1 MDKDIEESAIKILEL
16 ASEDSELG
24 RKVYLSLEIIDF
36 SIDLFGFEGTSISF
50 NGGKDCTVVLFLLL
64 SVYYV
69 RNVLLK
75 EKHLLFKNQMCHTN
89 LSEIHNSMNNFY
101 IMHLKDTGSSNDQ
114 LFSEHSQETHKA
126 ADLDLD
132 NRNEQLSE
140 HLNFYVEKLL
150 CGKVYTTN
158 TEFSK
163 VEISGIKSNILL
175 AQALASYK
183 KGNDTISSNLNE
195 NDSNKKSTQSL
206 NSINSVYIKNVE
218 TFKELEEYVDT
229 MVDKCKLQ
237 HVCIKNNMKEGL
249 FEYSRSNKSCKAI
262 YLGTRLDD
270 PHGKSLKE
278 FKKCDNGWP
287 EFTRISPI
295 LKWSYTDIWQF
306 IRRSNVIYCKLY
318 DLGYTS
324 LGDTKSTKLNP
335 ALFDNGNYK
344 PAWELLDPTCERNG
358 RA

>member
-1 MDKDIEESAIKILEL
+1 ML
-16 ASEDSELG
+16 ATADN
-24 RKVYLSLEIIDF
+24 
-36 SIDLFGFEGTSISF
+36 FEGTSISF

-75 EKHLLFKNQMCHTN
+75 EKHLLFNDQLCHIN
-89 LSEIHNSMNNFY
+89 LSEIHSCMNNFY
-101 IMHLKDTGSSNDQ
+101 IENLKDRRSSEGQ
-114 LFSEHSQETHKA
+114 LFSDLSQERNKA
-126 ADLDLD
+126 ANFDLEK
-132 NRNEQLSE
+132 RNEKLSE
-140 HLNFYVEKLL
+140 HLNVYVENLL
-150 CGKVYTTN
+150 CDKVYSAN

-163 VEISGIKSNILL
+163 VEISEIKSNILL

-183 KGNDTISSNLNE
+183 KGNGTVSSSLNE
-195 NDSNKKSTQSL
+195 NGSSKNPIQFT

-218 TFKELEEYVDT
+218 TFKELEDYVDT

-237 HVCIKNNMKEGL
+237 HVCIKNNMKDGL
-249 FEYSRSNKSCKAI
+249 FDYKRSNSLCKAI

-306 IRRSNVIYCKLY
+306 IRHSNVIYCKLY

-335 ALFDNGNYK
+335 ALLVNGSYK